1 MRDPGTDPLPST
13 TLPGSDPRPSGGD
26 GLDRAAC
33 AAHGLRV
40 VRPGRVGYA
49 DALARQRAAATAV
62 RAGDGPE
69 TLFLLEHPPVITMGR
84 RATGDH
90 VLLSPQDL
98 SERGVELVET
108 DRGGDVTFHGPG
120 QVVGYPIL
128 DLRRRGL
135 GPHTYLRFLEATLVG
150 VLASYG
156 IDGFRDP
163 EHTGVWTAHGKIAA
177 MGIRVSA
184 GVSLHGFALNVNT
197 DLRWFG
203 MIVPCG
209 IQGRAVASMDRVLGR
224 TVEIEDVM
232 DRLADAFRASTPHAP
247 AGSAA

>member
-1 MRDPGTDPLPST
+1 
-13 TLPGSDPRPSGGD
+13 
-26 GLDRAAC
+26 
-33 AAHGLRV
+33 V

-49 DALARQRAAATAV
+49 EALAWQRAAAGGV
-62 RAGDGPE
+62 RAGTGPE
-69 TLFLLEHPPVITMGR
+69 TLFLLEHAPVVTMGR

-90 VLLSPQDL
+90 VLLSPDDL
-98 SERGVELVET
+98 RARGVELVET

-135 GPHTYLRFLEATLVG
+135 GAHTYLRFLEEILIG
-150 VLASYG
+150 VLATYG

-163 EHTGVWTAHGKIAA
+163 EYTGVWTAQGKIVA
-177 MGIRVSA
+177 MGIRVSG

-197 DLRWFG
+197 DLRYFG
-203 MIVPCG
+203 LIVPCG

-224 TVEIEDVM
+224 AVDVDEVM
-232 DRLADAFRASTPHAP
+232 DRIAAAFAAASPRGAARPQTAETPR
-247 AGSAA
+247 